1 MNQVQLEADN
11 IKPNDN
17 EEDKADPDFED
28 MPWDAAGCKERMEIV
43 NQYVSEVSILPVSS
57 REHVNIVLNL
67 KLIFSYSGCY
77 HFPQTRVH
85 KLVCIHRLHV
95 RSRLGSR
102 RRPLGRG

>member
-57 REHVNIVLNL
+57 REHVNIVFEFKTN
-67 KLIFSYSGCY
+67 ISYSGSY
-77 HFPQTRVH
+77 HFP
-85 KLVCIHRLHV
+85 
-95 RSRLGSR
+95 
-102 RRPLGRG
+102 